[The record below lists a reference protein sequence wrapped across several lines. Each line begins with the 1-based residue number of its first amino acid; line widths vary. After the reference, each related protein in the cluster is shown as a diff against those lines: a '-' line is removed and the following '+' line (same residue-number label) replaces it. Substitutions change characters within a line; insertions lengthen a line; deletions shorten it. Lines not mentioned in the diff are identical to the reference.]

1 METVEDLDSTAL
13 CCNQPPH
20 KNKLYDRSESLVVP
34 YSPPLQ
40 SSLAGLSQYPYLSC
54 INTKPTTYVDI
65 FIDNFFIYYRVP
77 LIGGA
82 MSSIPCYIHWKMWS
96 DRKTPHTPLIERKYF
111 P

>member
-1 METVEDLDSTAL
+1 METVEDLASAAL

-20 KNKLYDRSESLVVP
+20 KNKIYDRSESLVVP

-65 FIDNFFIYYRVP
+65 FIDNFFYLLQGPTYRRRYV
-77 LIGGA
+77 
-82 MSSIPCYIHWKMWS
+82 
-96 DRKTPHTPLIERKYF
+96 
-111 P
+111 